1 MKERSRID
9 FCIECRKDTEYSL
22 QKKNIT
28 KIIKDKEYTFELT
41 IAVCKECG
49 EEMSIPGLIDTNIQ
63 EMDEQYREMEGIISI
78 EEIEKLMKLYKI
90 GKAPLSLALGFGEVT
105 ITRYL
110 AGQIPSKDYSDIM
123 KRALTSPVYMK
134 KLLTENRYKIA
145 DTAYHKAMEAAD
157 DLKKLFCVSD
167 KMLRVLSYIFEK
179 LEEVTPLTLQKL
191 LYFNQGV
198 YSAIYQKPLFLEE
211 CQAWIHGPVYPD
223 VYNMFRDFKYSPI
236 EDDRFAVFDGTEDR
250 LTEEEKEV
258 IDHVL
263 NTFGRYSGRVLEQ
276 ITHCERPWK
285 DARDGYGDQIPT
297 KEALSKESIKAYF
310 ETVNETYDIS
320 REKGLRM
327 YIDDMLE
334 Q

>member
-22 QKKNIT
+22 QKKKIT
-28 KIIKDKEYTFELT
+28 KTIKEKEYTFEIT

-49 EEMSIPGLIDTNIQ
+49 EEMSIPGMIDKNIQ
-63 EMDEQYREMEGIISI
+63 EIDKQYREMEGILSV
-78 EEIEKLMKLYKI
+78 EEIEKLMKLYNI

-110 AGQIPSKDYSDIM
+110 AGQIPSKEYSDIM

-157 DLKKLFCVSD
+157 ALKKLFCVSD
-167 KMLRVLSYIFEK
+167 KMLRVISYIFEK

-198 YSAIYQKPLFLEE
+198 YSAIYQKPLFMEE

-276 ITHCERPWK
+276 ITHREKPWK
-285 DARDGYGDQIPT
+285 DARDGYGDKIPA
-297 KEALSKESIKAYF
+297 KEALSKESIKEYF
-310 ETVNETYDIS
+310 ETVNETYDLS